1 LLSKPAKEIIG
12 RNSELKKIHTILE
25 NWDKDKPLW
34 IHIRGE
40 IGSGKSHLI
49 RYLYEQ
55 SLPDFMLLY
64 RFNYDLF
71 EFGVNIQLN
80 LLFQHIYRSFTK
92 EIEALLNQYPHYLKF
107 AILELFQKNS
117 DFFQDRGLREAHS
130 YSNQFYNELLF
141 QILEFFSTKKRKPL
155 VVLENVDFKKN
166 HHMDLLDSLTSATIP
181 MLIIT
186 SGLEEPTQ
194 FYHDKFESIN
204 LQKLSAIDIQNF
216 IRDYL
221 RINENNARFIA
232 NHIQF
237 KSQGI
242 PGRIK
247 FLLEAHYRD
256 IIPDDSEEFID
267 TKKLRQIRISPLLEI
282 IFQNMLK
289 QLSDIEISIFSFLSR
304 LIDPPPMKILEKV
317 LQKLKMKKGILKI
330 WIEKGYLGEEEL
342 SSEKFVFL
350 QSNLKAFLTRQPEA
364 PRKTMKKIMEILDDK
379 STLKKLQFPL
389 QLSHIYF
396 QIGDKKTGLDF
407 AHREARLL
415 RSLNLQQRAYER
427 YNFIKRNFAD
437 YPGKGKNYEAVF
449 RETGELQKSLG
460 LYENAFE
467 SFRELRDQIGKDD
480 KQIWFSAS
488 LQMADILLE
497 MDAFAEAKYLLND
510 LKIKKAADAH
520 TKSYAIMLLGDL
532 DKNLG
537 RDDYALK
544 KYEKALSLLDGDK
557 SEVKQVGNNNQELIF
572 QLYSKIRKIFVTS
585 ENGEELETL
594 ISKAV
599 RMMRKG
605 SRYHNIAR
613 LDLLKY
619 LMDQKELK
627 RARKIAIQ
635 LLHESKQR
643 FDPSIM
649 TQTVLYLVEVYA
661 YFSKWYLARS
671 HLRQLVQLRLFF
683 TSQRIRVRIFMHLAV
698 IEKEI
703 ARYGEALKLLKQ
715 AEKMCMEENYSR
727 EQNEIKIHKGHIQL
741 LVHGYLRQRE
751 FLADALNWSI
761 EKQDQ
766 ELFIVASLYMSSY
779 ELQQGRL
786 KKAKKHLDEARSQI
800 SESGNELD
808 KLNYIF
814 YLLQYLLKTDRFQ
827 RAERIAQIWQDMS
840 SGITKFENLALWF
853 KAKSLLK
860 QGDFV
865 GALSNYKLI
874 LERSRRYHLPH
885 LEFHILKEMVDLCHQ
900 SGLDK
905 EIRKFTSQLQSAF
918 KMLLNAI
925 EDEILT
931 KQFSESRE
939 VEELVKIGIKLNE
952 KVIVRPAK
960 QAK

>member
-1 LLSKPAKEIIG
+1 MLSKTAKEIIG
-12 RNSELKKIHTILE
+12 RNSELKKIDTILE

-49 RYLYEQ
+49 RYLYEK

-64 RFNYDLF
+64 SFNYDLF
-71 EFGVNIQLN
+71 EFDLNIQLN
-80 LLFQHIYRSFTK
+80 LLFQHIYRGFIK
-92 EIEALLNQYPHYLKF
+92 EIEAFLNQYPHYLKA
-107 AILELFQKNS
+107 AILGLFQKNS
-117 DFFQDRGLREAHS
+117 DFFRDRGSIESQS

-141 QILEFFSTKKRKPL
+141 QILEFFSAKKRKPL
-155 VVLENVDFKKN
+155 IVLENVNFKKN
-166 HHMDLLDSLTSATIP
+166 HHTGLLDGLASATIP

-194 FYHDKFESIN
+194 FYHDKVDSVN
-204 LQKLSAIDIQNF
+204 VQKLSAIDIQNF

-289 QLSDIEISIFSFLSR
+289 QISNIEISIFLFLSR
-304 LIDPPPMKILEKV
+304 LIDPLPMKILEKV
-317 LQKLKMKKGILKI
+317 SQRLKVKKGILKI
-330 WIEKGYLGEEEL
+330 WIEKGYLDEEEF

-350 QSNLKAFLTRQPEA
+350 QSNLKEFLTRQPEA
-364 PRKTMKKIMEILDDK
+364 PGKTTKRIMEILEDK

-396 QIGDKKTGLDF
+396 EIGDKKTGLDF
-407 AHREARLL
+407 AHREARFL
-415 RSLNLQQRAYER
+415 RGLNLHQRAYER
-427 YNFIKRNFAD
+427 YNFIKRNLAD
-437 YPGKGKNYEAVF
+437 HHAKGKNYEALF
-449 RETGELQKSLG
+449 REIGELQKSLG

-467 SFRELRDQIGKDD
+467 SFRELRDQIGKGD

-510 LKIKKAADAH
+510 LKIKKAANAH

-537 RDDYALK
+537 RDDYALR
-544 KYEKALSLLDGDK
+544 KYEKALSLLDGDR
-557 SEVKQVGNNNQELIF
+557 SEIKRVGKDNQELIF
-572 QLYSKIRKIFVTS
+572 QLYSKIRKIYITS
-585 ENGEELETL
+585 ENGEDLVTI

-605 SRYHNIAR
+605 SRYYNIAR

-635 LLHESKQR
+635 LLHVSKRR

-649 TQTVLYLVEVYA
+649 TQTVLYLVEIYA

-683 TSQRIRVRIFMHLAV
+683 TSQKIRVRICIHLAV

-703 ARYGEALKLLKQ
+703 ARYGEAVRLLKQ
-715 AEKMCMEENYSR
+715 AEKICMEENYSH

-751 FLADALNWSI
+751 YLADALNWSI
-761 EKQDQ
+761 ENQDH

-800 SESGNELD
+800 SQSGSELD

-814 YLLQYLLKTDRFQ
+814 YLLQYLLETDRFQ
-827 RAERIAQIWQDMS
+827 RAERIVQIWQDMS

-853 KAKSLLK
+853 KAKSFLK
-860 QGDFV
+860 QGDFTR
-865 GALSNYKLI
+865 ALSNYKLI
-874 LERSRRYHLPH
+874 LESSRKYHLPH
-885 LEFHILKEMVDLCHQ
+885 LEFHVLKEIVILCHQ

-905 EIRKFTSQLQSAF
+905 EIQNFTLQLQFAF
-918 KMLLNAI
+918 KILLNAI
-925 EDEILT
+925 GDEILT

-952 KVIVRPAK
+952 NVIARPAK
-960 QAK
+960 QAR